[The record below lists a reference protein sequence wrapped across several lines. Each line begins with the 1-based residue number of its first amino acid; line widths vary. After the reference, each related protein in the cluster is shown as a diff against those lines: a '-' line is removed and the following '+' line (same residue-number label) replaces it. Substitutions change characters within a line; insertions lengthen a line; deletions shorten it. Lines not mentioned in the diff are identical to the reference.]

1 MNATILNAALAG
13 DRFTDDVGGLLADDL
28 DHRGYEVQS
37 WTLRAE
43 KIAFCL
49 GCFECWTR
57 TPGLCRI
64 DDAGRQLPP
73 VPSTVTCWCTLRPLP
88 LAATVGTEEGGGPP
102 HLPDFPQV

>member
-43 KIAFCL
+43 KLAFCL

-64 DDAGRQLPP
+64 DDAGQAVAASAIDSDLL
-73 VPSTVTCWCTLRPLP
+73 VYVTAVTF
-88 LAATVGTEEGGGPP
+88 GGYCRN
-102 HLPDFPQV
+102 